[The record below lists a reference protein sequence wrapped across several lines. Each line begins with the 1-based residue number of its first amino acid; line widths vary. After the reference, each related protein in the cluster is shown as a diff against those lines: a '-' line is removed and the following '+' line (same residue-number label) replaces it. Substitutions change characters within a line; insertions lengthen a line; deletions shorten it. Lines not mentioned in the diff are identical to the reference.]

1 MHSAPN
7 RSGFDGPAT
16 YRIQVE
22 GRVPAK
28 WWDRL
33 EGMTVT
39 MWTSETEPNLTRL
52 QGELSDQ
59 AALAGVLN
67 TLYEL
72 HLSVLSVERLTRQAT
87 RNPQADPRQRM
98 KVIIVGGVAGGASCA
113 ARLRRLDEN
122 AEILMVERGPYVSYA
137 NCGLP
142 YHVGGVIAASRA
154 CWWRHRTRFASSS
167 ASTCGRAA
175 R

>member
-1 MHSAPN
+1 MKDAIVPK

-28 WWDRL
+28 WGDRL

-39 MWTSETEPNLTRL
+39 VWTSETEPQLTRL

-72 HLSVLSVERLTRQAT
+72 HLPVLSVERL
-87 RNPQADPRQRM
+87 
-98 KVIIVGGVAGGASCA
+98 S
-113 ARLRRLDEN
+113 
-122 AEILMVERGPYVSYA
+122 
-137 NCGLP
+137 
-142 YHVGGVIAASRA
+142 
-154 CWWRHRTRFASSS
+154 
-167 ASTCGRAA
+167 
-175 R
+175 